1 MGEFHIEKSE
11 KELFKEKSREK
22 VITEIFLQ
30 SYIIHNSDI
39 ILAVV
44 GPLTFSE
51 QKLLNRIK
59 KEIKQNKINKPLHII
74 HNLKTYTHIQQ
85 VEEYIQNIL
94 LKSATFDLEKQ
105 AKISTNLEKV
115 TGVSY
120 YEKNTNP
127 KIFHLIYANEYSEAG
142 KYYNQYTL
150 KFIEHSFQNITDLT
164 SFDVLGTVKKRFQEI
179 SNDIIEKQSKELI
192 FNDNFNNNL
201 IKLEMP
207 KDIILKK
214 CFVDELGFSNLK
226 SNAYEPT
233 YNYYK
238 KGDKIIVRVEVP
250 GNSKIESNIEYLGE
264 CSQISLRGIKKNDKE
279 PEKLEDNIYNSREFG
294 NFYLNI
300 YLKAEE
306 YLLKNEQPS
315 ITKKNGI
322 IFLEYNLTEKN
333 NKADYETKSDE
344 EI

>member
-1 MGEFHIEKSE
+1 
-11 KELFKEKSREK
+11 
-22 VITEIFLQ
+22 
-30 SYIIHNSDI
+30 
-39 ILAVV
+39 
-44 GPLTFSE
+44 
-51 QKLLNRIK
+51 
-59 KEIKQNKINKPLHII
+59 
-74 HNLKTYTHIQQ
+74 
-85 VEEYIQNIL
+85 
-94 LKSATFDLEKQ
+94 
-105 AKISTNLEKV
+105 
-115 TGVSY
+115 
-120 YEKNTNP
+120 
-127 KIFHLIYANEYSEAG
+127 
-142 KYYNQYTL
+142 
-150 KFIEHSFQNITDLT
+150 
-164 SFDVLGTVKKRFQEI
+164 
-179 SNDIIEKQSKELI
+179 
-192 FNDNFNNNL
+192 
-201 IKLEMP
+201 MP

-322 IFLEYNLTEKN
+322 IFLEYQLTEKN